1 MFWQRFSEL
10 CEQNHVKP
18 GKVADSCGINRS
30 NVSIWKSRG
39 YIPRPDALKKLA
51 DYLNVSTDYLLG
63 NEKSPAIKD
72 DDEAKNSNGER
83 AAEIIDRLPPAKQ
96 EEALNYLRF
105 LAQQDSEKK

>member
-30 NVSIWKSRG
+30 NVSLWKSRG

-63 NEKSPAIKD
+63 NEKSPATKD
-72 DDEAKNSNGER
+72 DDEAQISDEVLELAKIISNLPNDKKKTMLDLIDLLRDG
-83 AAEIIDRLPPAKQ
+83 AEKP
-96 EEALNYLRF
+96 
-105 LAQQDSEKK
+105 